1 MKPTAAA
8 RRQLPLNSAEPAG
21 GAGVPG
27 RGGGAQAL
35 PDGRDGGTGREP
47 GGSNPGGDLS
57 L

>member
-21 GAGVPG
+21 GPGVPG
-27 RGGGAQAL
+27 RGGGAEAL
-35 PDGRDGGTGREP
+35 PDGHDGGTGREP

-57 L
+57 F